1 MEVGKLIRE
10 SRERVQ
16 MSLRELSGRAGISP
30 SSLSMIEHGRNSPTL
45 ATLQKLL
52 KALGTDFAE
61 FFANADTFEKE
72 PVFRCADMRVIKDA
86 YRQYT
91 LLFPKRDDLKF
102 EMVRETISHRE
113 PEGEWEVH
121 DFDIGGVV
129 LQGGPLRLEIEGVG
143 EWEIRAGDA
152 LYIEAGRKHRAS
164 NAGDRPS
171 ELVTVA
177 YPAKY

>member
-1 MEVGKLIRE
+1 
-10 SRERVQ
+10 
-16 MSLRELSGRAGISP
+16 
-30 SSLSMIEHGRNSPTL
+30 MIERGHSNPRL
-45 ATLQKLL
+45 ATLHKLL
-52 KALGTDFAE
+52 KALGTGFAE
-61 FFANADTFEKE
+61 FFANADTFKKE
-72 PVFRCADMRVIKDA
+72 PVFRCADMRVIKDT

-91 LLFPKRDDLKF
+91 LLFPRRDDLKF

-121 DFDIGGVV
+121 DVDMGGVV
-129 LQGGPLRLEIEGVG
+129 LEGGPLRLEIESVG

-152 LYIEAGRKHRAS
+152 FYIEAGRKHRAS
-164 NAGDRPS
+164 SVGDRRV